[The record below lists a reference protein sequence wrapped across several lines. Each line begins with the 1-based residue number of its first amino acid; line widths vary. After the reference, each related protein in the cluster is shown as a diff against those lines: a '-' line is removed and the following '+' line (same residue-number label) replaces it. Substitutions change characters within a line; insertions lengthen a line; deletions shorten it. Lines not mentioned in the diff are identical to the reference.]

1 MNRSAVILPYF
12 KAGPPAD
19 IKELARAHRSTER
32 RRAGGA
38 LLLIAPT
45 LILLAASFLV
55 PILLMLSRGVS
66 EREVP
71 AAWPRTAEAL
81 RAWDGQGLP
90 APRAF
95 ETLAAEIPA
104 SRDAGTLSA
113 AANRLNYDVAG
124 YRSLVTATARNLPMP
139 VGEPARQ
146 RLVRLDP
153 RWGEPETWATL
164 KAASGPLTGFYLL
177 AAVDRRQGAGGIERV
192 PAERAVFV
200 GVFAR
205 TFEISAAVTLL
216 CLLLGY
222 PLAYLLA
229 SAPPRTAS
237 WLMILVLLPFWTS
250 VLVRSTAWAVLL
262 QTNGVINES
271 LQWLNLISEPLRLI
285 YNRTGVLVAM
295 THVLLPFLVLPLYG
309 VMRGVPADLTRAALS
324 LGATPLQAFLR
335 IYLPQTLPG
344 VSAGALLVF
353 VLALGYYVTPAL
365 VGGAGDQMISAF
377 IAFYTNQSLNWGMAA
392 ALSIVLLAATLA
404 LMALYARVAGVR
416 DLAVR

>member
-1 MNRSAVILPYF
+1 MRSATILPYI
-12 KAGPPAD
+12 KNGPPAD
-19 IKELARAHRSTER
+19 IRELARAHRGVER

-45 LILLAASFLV
+45 LVLLAASFLI
-55 PILLMLSRGVS
+55 PILMMLSRGVS

-71 AAWPRTAEAL
+71 AAWPRTTEAL
-81 RAWDGQGLP
+81 RAWDGEGLP
-90 APRAF
+90 SSQAF
-95 ETLAAEIPA
+95 EALAEEIPA
-104 SRDAGTLSA
+104 SREAGTLSA

-124 YRSLVTATARNLPMP
+124 YRSLVTNTARALPLP
-139 VGEPARQ
+139 AGEPARQ
-146 RLVRLDP
+146 GLVRLDA

-164 KAASGPLTGFYLL
+164 KAAAGPLTGFYLL
-177 AAVDRRQGAGGIERV
+177 AAVDRRPGAEGIERV

-229 SAPPRTAS
+229 SAQPRTAN

-324 LGATPLQAFLR
+324 LGATPLQAFAR

-404 LMALYARVAGVR
+404 LMALYARLSGVR
-416 DLAVR
+416 ELTGR